1 MGYHHV
7 SRALGGEEKSPRKVP
22 DTVLVKRLL
31 AYASRYKRQIAVAI
45 ILTLI
50 TAATNFVGPYLLQVM
65 IDSHIALGDLEGLGW
80 VALLYVGV
88 LVVGWLARRG
98 QMYLTSWVGQRMVF
112 RLREEMF
119 SRLQGLSLR
128 FFAEGE
134 TGRIMS
140 RVSNDAESIRE
151 LFGFAGIGTVVG
163 DTVTILGI
171 IAFMFYLNVELAVFS
186 LVVVP
191 MVAGVILV
199 FRRRAREAYLRSRR
213 KVAGVYARLQEG
225 ISGMRVV
232 QSFTREAENVQVFGQ
247 ANVEYLQANL
257 QAARIFSL
265 FTPAIEVC
273 GAVGMCIVLWYGGA
287 QVMAGRLTLG
297 VIVAFMAYLTMFFR
311 PLITLSAF
319 FNVYESAM
327 AGAERVFEL
336 LDTPME
342 VREAENPVDVPPIRG
357 AVKFTNVT
365 FGYDPEVSVLRG
377 IDLSVAPG
385 ESVAI
390 VGPTGAGK
398 TTLVNLLCRFYD
410 PQEGAITVDGYDVRE
425 ASLESLRG
433 QMGIV
438 PQDPFLF
445 STTVRKNSRY
455 GRLEATEDEVVEAAR
470 VVGAHDFITNLPEG
484 YETMVME
491 GGVNLST
498 GQKQLISFARAL
510 LSDPRILILDEATS
524 SVDPYTEFLI
534 QKALRR
540 LLEGRT
546 AIIIAHRLSTVRDVG
561 RIIVLDGGRIVE
573 EGSHEEL
580 MARGGLYS
588 RLYETMFGDLE
599 EPPSIGAQDRRA

>member
-1 MGYHHV
+1 MGHYHV

-22 DTVLVKRLL
+22 DRVLIKRLL
-31 AYASRYKRQIAVAI
+31 AYASRYKHQIALAVP
-45 ILTLI
+45 LTLI
-50 TAATNFVGPYLLQVM
+50 TAATNFVGPYLLQLVV
-65 IDSHIALGDLEGLGW
+65 DRYIALEDLEGLTW
-80 VALLYVGV
+80 VAILYVGV
-88 LVVGWLARRG
+88 LVVNWLAHRG
-98 QMYLTSWVGQRMVF
+98 QMYLTSWVGQIMVF

-119 SRLQGLSLR
+119 SHLQGLSLR

-140 RVSNDAESIRE
+140 RVSNDSESIQE

-171 IAFMFYLNVELAVFS
+171 VAFMFYLNLELAAISLAVVP
-186 LVVVP
+186 LVV
-191 MVAGVILV
+191 GVILV
-199 FRRRAREAYLRSRR
+199 FRRRAREAFLRSRR

-273 GAVGMCIVLWYGGA
+273 GAVGTCIVLWYGGA
-287 QVMAGRLTLG
+287 QVMAGRLTIG
-297 VIVAFMAYLTMFFR
+297 VVVAFMAYLAMFFR

-336 LDTPME
+336 LDTPIE
-342 VREAENPVDVPPIRG
+342 VREAEEPMDLPPIKG
-357 AVKFTNVT
+357 AIRFDRVT
-365 FGYDPEVSVLRG
+365 FGYEPNVPVLRE
-377 IDLSVAPG
+377 IDFSVAPG
-385 ESVAI
+385 ESIAI

-398 TTLVNLLCRFYD
+398 TSLVNLLSRFYD
-410 PQEGAITVDGYDVRE
+410 PQEGTITVDGHDVRGV
-425 ASLESLRG
+425 SLRSLRS

-445 STTVRKNSRY
+445 STTLGENIRY
-455 GRLEATEDEVVEAAR
+455 GRLEATEDEVGEAAK
-470 VVGAHDFITNLPEG
+470 VVGAHDFIDNLPEG
-484 YETMVME
+484 YGTMVME
-491 GGVNLST
+491 GGANLST
-498 GQKQLISFARAL
+498 GQKQLVSFARAL
-510 LSDPRILILDEATS
+510 LSNPRILILDEATS
-524 SVDPYTEFLI
+524 SVDPYTEHLI
-534 QKALRR
+534 QGAMAR

-546 AIIIAHRLSTVRDVG
+546 TLIIAHRLFTVRNVD
-561 RIIVLDGGRIVE
+561 RIVVLDDGRIVE
-573 EGSHEEL
+573 EGPHEEL
-580 MARGGLYS
+580 VNLGGLYS
-588 RLYETMFGDLE
+588 RLYETMLKGLE
-599 EPPSIGAQDRRA
+599 EAPSTGARD